1 MPLKRKEGNFHY
13 DILLSWLPFAPLIVA
28 DSPVVVARRQW
39 QWWWAGEAIQNR
51 DLQHPQQCQARW
63 EKAKIGKGILPGPQQ
78 QANGVTAG
86 GSVVLVVV
94 LSDHVTKHQQ
104 QKSWF

>member
-1 MPLKRKEGNFHY
+1 
-13 DILLSWLPFAPLIVA
+13 
-28 DSPVVVARRQW
+28 
-39 QWWWAGEAIQNR
+39 
-51 DLQHPQQCQARW
+51 
-63 EKAKIGKGILPGPQQ
+63 LPGPQQ